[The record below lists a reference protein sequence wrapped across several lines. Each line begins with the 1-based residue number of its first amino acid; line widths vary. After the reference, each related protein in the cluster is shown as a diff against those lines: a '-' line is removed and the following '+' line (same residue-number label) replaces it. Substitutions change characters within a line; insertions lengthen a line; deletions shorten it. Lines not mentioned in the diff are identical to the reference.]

1 MSPEDVQYVLDRV
14 KHREPVAFATMEAA
28 LEYIADQWARVTE
41 LNREIASLNAGLTA
55 RIEEVRDLKEALEEL
70 KRERPVEVP
79 DEDEH
84 VCPRC
89 DKQGVRTVDECPCCT
104 PAAARQDEGGCYTC
118 GYKPCLCDQQ

>member
-41 LNREIASLNAGLTA
+41 LNREIASLNADLTA

-70 KRERPVEVP
+70 RRERPVEVP
-79 DEDEH
+79 DEGKHFETCP
-84 VCPRC
+84 VCDGTGRC
-89 DKQGVRTVDECPCCT
+89 
-104 PAAARQDEGGCYTC
+104 TC
-118 GYKPCLCDQQ
+118 GECAGY